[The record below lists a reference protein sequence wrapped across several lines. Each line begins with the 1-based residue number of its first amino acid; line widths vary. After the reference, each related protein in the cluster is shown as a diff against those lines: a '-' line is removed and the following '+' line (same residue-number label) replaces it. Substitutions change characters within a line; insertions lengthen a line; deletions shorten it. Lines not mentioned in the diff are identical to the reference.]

1 MVDGLTRSD
10 ERATRSSGS
19 SARSG
24 RRRAR
29 ILAARIGGQGV
40 RRTGVLAGRG
50 VPPRRSRFCA
60 PARSAHNRPEHG
72 LRPLS
77 PPLVGEVSAVGWRSQ
92 LAVFDVDRRVAESF
106 AALVVG
112 RPDLSRTGADRGRA
126 LERVDTS
133 TSDPTVRRT
142 ENWPWKSNSVRPRL
156 LASHAAERARRCA
169 SGLRPGSW
177 LQGQSRTSYAF
188 LAGKP
193 ESPRP
198 SPNMATRDLT
208 ERQRT

>member
-1 MVDGLTRSD
+1 VVDGLTRSD

-112 RPDLSRTGADRGRA
+112 RPDLSRTGADRGWA
-126 LERVDTS
+126 LERS
-133 TSDPTVRRT
+133 TPRRAL
-142 ENWPWKSNSVRPRL
+142 P
-156 LASHAAERARRCA
+156 
-169 SGLRPGSW
+169 LRGAQRTGPGS
-177 LQGQSRTSYAF
+177 RTLFAPGS
-188 LAGKP
+188 
-193 ESPRP
+193 SPRTP
-198 SPNMATRDLT
+198 QSGRVGAHRAYGRGPGYRASPEHPTPFWRANRNRHDPA
-208 ERQRT
+208 RTWLRGI